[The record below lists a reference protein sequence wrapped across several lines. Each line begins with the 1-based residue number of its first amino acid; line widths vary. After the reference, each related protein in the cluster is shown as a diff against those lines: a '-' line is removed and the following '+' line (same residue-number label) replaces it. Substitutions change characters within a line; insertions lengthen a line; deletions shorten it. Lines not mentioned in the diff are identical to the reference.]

1 MDIKES
7 YEEDDRFMIGS
18 FPKGFGY
25 PEDDNDI
32 HGSDVNERA
41 MTAEPKP
48 RILIMG
54 LRRLQLLIIIN
65 Y

>member
-1 MDIKES
+1 
-7 YEEDDRFMIGS
+7 MIGS

-41 MTAEPKP
+41 VTGELKP

-54 LRRLQLLIIIN
+54 LRRFSLIIIN
-65 Y
+65 YY